1 MKRLKQLETG
11 YTWKK
16 FVRQSPYLVMI
27 IPGFILVFIFSYI
40 PMAGVLLAFQDF
52 NPAKGLFGN
61 QKWVGIDNFTFIFN
75 LPGFRQAFI
84 NTIVIAFWKI
94 ITTLIIPIIIA
105 LMLNELK
112 SNKIRRLSQ
121 TLIYLPY
128 FLSWVILGGV
138 FQDLLSP
145 GTGLINQ
152 VLTSIGFD
160 PIFFLGSNKYFRG
173 TLIVTNAWK
182 EFGFGT
188 VVYLAA
194 MTGIDP
200 GFYEAASLDGANRW
214 KQTWHI
220 TLPSIMPIVVLMTVL
235 SLGNVLN
242 AGFDQVFNLYSSTV
256 YETGDIID
264 TFVYRMGMLS
274 AQYGPAT
281 AVGLF
286 KSVISLIFIS
296 SSYYIAYKAADYR
309 IF

>member
-1 MKRLKQLETG
+1 M
-11 YTWKK
+11 
-16 FVRQSPYLVMI
+16 
-27 IPGFILVFIFSYI
+27 
-40 PMAGVLLAFQDF
+40 
-52 NPAKGLFGN
+52 
-61 QKWVGIDNFTFIFN
+61 
-75 LPGFRQAFI
+75 
-84 NTIVIAFWKI
+84 
-94 ITTLIIPIIIA
+94 
-105 LMLNELK
+105 
-112 SNKIRRLSQ
+112 
-121 TLIYLPY
+121 
-128 FLSWVILGGV
+128 
-138 FQDLLSP
+138 
-145 GTGLINQ
+145 
-152 VLTSIGFD
+152 
-160 PIFFLGSNKYFRG
+160 
-173 TLIVTNAWK
+173 
-182 EFGFGT
+182 
-188 VVYLAA
+188 AA